1 MLLNICLV
9 SYEFPPMI
17 GGEGK
22 YTFTLAVALSA
33 LGHDVTVIT
42 TDISGDIEDQKKYEF
57 EIIRLPIRKTGL
69 KLFFFDKLAKKK
81 IREICDYRG
90 IDIIHFTNDFMF
102 LSISKKDINV
112 PIVSTIHHP
121 WGAERKF
128 YKTKTDYIG
137 YLKYVYAKK
146 IYYLEWLEK
155 KMCKKSDK
163 LIAVSRYT
171 ANYIINEHQIPTS
184 KVTVIPNSVDIE
196 IFHPEI
202 NGKEIRERL
211 NLLFSPLVL
220 YVGKLDYHKGI
231 DTLIESFSRVICDI
245 PDAKL
250 LIVGGGPI
258 KKNIENLIDNFG
270 LKESVILVGRV
281 SEEDLPKY
289 YAASN
294 LVVLPSLM
302 EGFGIV
308 LLEAMASGKPCIATN
323 VGGTE
328 DVVVDNET
336 GFIIPPAYP
345 DSLYKAIL
353 TLLLDDNLSI
363 EFGNRGRQRVLENF
377 TKENIAEKTLNV
389 YDQVFQPQTIFF
401 LCFLVFI
408 FNALELF
415 NNI

>member
-22 YTFTLAVALSA
+22 YTFTLAGALSA
-33 LGHDVTVIT
+33 LGHNVTVIT
-42 TDISGDIEDQKKYEF
+42 GDISGEIEDQKKYEF
-57 EIIRLPIRKTGL
+57 EIIRLPIKKSGL
-69 KLFFFDKLAKKK
+69 KLYFFDKLAKKK
-81 IREICDYRG
+81 IRDICNSRG

-102 LSISKKDINV
+102 LSISKKEVNL
-112 PIVSTIHHP
+112 PLVSTIHHP
-121 WGAERKF
+121 WGAEREF

-137 YLKYVYAKK
+137 YLKYAYAKK

-171 ANYIINEHQIPTS
+171 ANYIINEYQIPPG
-184 KVTVIPNSVDIE
+184 KVTVIPNSVDIKN
-196 IFHPEI
+196 FHPKIDGNEM
-202 NGKEIRERL
+202 RERL
-211 NLLFSPLVL
+211 NLLYSPLVL
-220 YVGKLDYHKGI
+220 YVGKLDYHKGFN
-231 DTLIESFSRVICDI
+231 TLIESFVRVIGDI

-250 LIVGGGPI
+250 LIVGDGPM
-258 KKNIENLIDNFG
+258 KKNIEYLIDIFS
-270 LKESVILVGRV
+270 LRDSVILAGRV

-336 GFIIPPAYP
+336 GLIIPPADP
-345 DSLYKAIL
+345 ESLYKAIL
-353 TLLLDDNLSI
+353 TLLLDNNLSI
-363 EFGNRGRQRVLENF
+363 EFGNKGWHRVLKNF

-389 YDQVFQPQTIFF
+389 YDQVLHHQTIFF

-408 FNALELF
+408 FNTLEFF